1 MDTHGLEA
9 LERSDIAGVVE
20 DVGKARL
27 LHLDTVHPA
36 REGVDH
42 GVVEAITTGLVEVL
56 HSQAQAGIHLME
68 VADEDDEVLPLLYGD
83 PRGVVEQRIG
93 VGLVGARDDRGEQP
107 GLEVRHAELLIILT
121 LLEVEG

>member
-1 MDTHGLEA
+1 
-9 LERSDIAGVVE
+9 
-20 DVGKARL
+20 
-27 LHLDTVHPA
+27 
-36 REGVDH
+36 
-42 GVVEAITTGLVEVL
+42 
-56 HSQAQAGIHLME
+56 ME
-68 VADEDDEVLPLLYGD
+68 IPDEDDEVLPLLYRD